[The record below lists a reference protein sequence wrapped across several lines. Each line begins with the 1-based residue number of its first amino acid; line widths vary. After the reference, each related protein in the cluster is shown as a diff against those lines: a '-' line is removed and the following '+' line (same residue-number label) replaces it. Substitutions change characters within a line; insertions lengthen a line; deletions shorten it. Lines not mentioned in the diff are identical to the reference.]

1 MKHSYF
7 SCVMWKIA
15 NCKNHSWLIV
25 YSAENTFTDKDLKY
39 KQKGFFLWLS
49 KDKHSSLSSVSTFLA
64 AVQNRTRTICQF
76 DFFQSIIER
85 FLWALTHFFPG
96 AIVMADISFLSLSRS
111 LLSVSFFIIIIIF
124 LKHKLRGFSFK
135 NWCRLA
141 KFPIIIHIWNE
152 RPPIVGNVCSHQ
164 NDADQ
169 VTLTGLIIEL
179 FLYWTATMEIITL
192 CFRNFSGK

>member
-1 MKHSYF
+1 MKHSYC
-7 SCVMWKIA
+7 SCVMRKIA

-76 DFFQSIIER
+76 DFFSIHYRKI
-85 FLWALTHFFPG
+85 FVSSHALF
-96 AIVMADISFLSLSRS
+96 SLGYCYGWY
-111 LLSVSFFIIIIIF
+111 LISVSVQVFVKCFILYHHYYFF
-124 LKHKLRGFSFK
+124 KHKLRGFSFK

-152 RPPIVGNVCSHQ
+152 WPPIVGNVCSHQ

-169 VTLTGLIIEL
+169 VILTELIIEL
-179 FLYWTATMEIITL
+179 FLYWAATMEIITL